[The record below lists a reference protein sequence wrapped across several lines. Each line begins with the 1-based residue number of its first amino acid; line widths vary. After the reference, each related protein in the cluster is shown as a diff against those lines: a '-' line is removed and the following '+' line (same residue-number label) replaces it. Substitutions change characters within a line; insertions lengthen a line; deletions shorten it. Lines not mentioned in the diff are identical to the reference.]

1 LLLLNFGKGFG
12 ELGFEQ
18 HGEGRSRKEKKMG
31 SSEVVSLSS
40 QVTVAL
46 ALTMVGGL
54 STALG
59 GLVVVLQPTP
69 NLKRL
74 GLMQGLAAGLMFSI
88 SFLDLMHNAINAI
101 GFARANLW
109 FFGGVLLFAGIVTL
123 IPEPSLSPSQ
133 NAAVDAV
140 GKGNNN
146 KKGKQSSILTRQRRR
161 QVMMSGIVT
170 AVGIGLHN
178 FPEGIAVFLGSIK
191 GLRVGIS
198 LALAIALHNI
208 PEGVAVALP
217 IYFATESRWK
227 AFQLAAASGL
237 AEPLGVILVALLFP
251 RSLSADVLEGMLA
264 GVGGIMAF
272 LTLHEMIPLAFE
284 YAGHRQAVGSIFVG
298 MVLMSISLYL
308 LELSVPH
315 SMI

>member
-1 LLLLNFGKGFG
+1 
-12 ELGFEQ
+12 
-18 HGEGRSRKEKKMG
+18 MG
-31 SSEVVSLSS
+31 SSEEVSLSS

-46 ALTMVGGL
+46 ALSMVGGL

-208 PEGVAVALP
+208 PEGIAVALP

-227 AFQLAAASGL
+227 AFQLAATS
-237 AEPLGVILVALLFP
+237 
-251 RSLSADVLEGMLA
+251 

-284 YAGHRQAVGSIFVG
+284 YAGHRQAVASIFVG